1 VNSSVGRMSTAASRI
16 FDLDGTLSDPAVGIG
31 RSINFALE
39 SYGYAPIAD
48 GEVSQFI
55 GPPLDQTFMSIVG
68 TSDAE
73 HIRQLVSKYR
83 ERYAAIG
90 YKENVVY
97 PGIPDVL
104 RTLTDSGVPLGL
116 CTSKR
121 ANFAEDILDLFGI
134 RQYFRFVNG
143 GDIGIKK
150 TDQLASLLRQG
161 LITKS
166 AAMIGDRAVDILAA
180 KENGLRSV
188 GVLWGHGSLAELQG
202 AAPDI
207 LLESPQELLE
217 PHAA

>member
-1 VNSSVGRMSTAASRI
+1 MSTATFRI

-39 SYGYAPIAD
+39 CYGYAPIAD
-48 GEVSQFI
+48 CEVSQFI

-68 TSDAE
+68 TSE
-73 HIRQLVSKYR
+73 PEQIGQLVSKYR

-90 YKENVVY
+90 YAENVIY

-104 RTLTDSGVPLGL
+104 RTLNDSHVPLGL

-121 ANFAEDILDLFGI
+121 TDFAENILDLFGI
-134 RQYFRFVNG
+134 RQYFRFVSG
-143 GDIGIKK
+143 GDIGIRK

-161 LITKS
+161 LITQS

-180 KENGLRSV
+180 KANGLRSV

-202 AAPDI
+202 ASPDV
-207 LLESPQELLE
+207 LLESPQQLLE
-217 PHAA
+217 PRSPSF

>member
-1 VNSSVGRMSTAASRI
+1 MATTAFRI

-39 SYGYAPIAD
+39 WFGYAPIAD
-48 GEVSQFI
+48 CEVSQFI
-55 GPPLDQTFMSIVG
+55 GPPLDETFVSIVG
-68 TSDAE
+68 TSEAE
-73 HIRQLVSKYR
+73 HIAELVSKYR

-90 YKENVVY
+90 YAENVVY

-104 RTLTDSGVPLGL
+104 RALYDRGVPLGL

-134 RQYFRFVNG
+134 GQYFRFVNG
-143 GDIGIKK
+143 GDIGIRK
-150 TDQLASLLRQG
+150 TDQLASLLRRG
-161 LITKS
+161 LITQS

-180 KENGLRSV
+180 KANGLRSI

-202 AAPDI
+202 TSPDL
-207 LLESPQELLE
+207 LLECPQELLE
-217 PHAA
+217 PHMG